1 VKGGTLRKA
10 DPRVV
15 TPFHVRL
22 MQLIADAGPR
32 YGASNL
38 RLQGGTALAAYHL
51 HHRESEDLDFFAD
64 SPIDARD
71 WGKFVQAHVADA
83 GIELIPTGVPN
94 MGMARYT
101 AANPEIPEQKVKI
114 DLVQESPFR
123 LAPLEM
129 TAEGIWI
136 GSYRDMCA
144 SKLGAILN
152 RFEVRDHLDL
162 HVILNPAEDGTLAS
176 EDEVR
181 AAFSALLTDAMECDP
196 GIGPEYAGQEIS
208 RGQNRPILS
217 AFRLRVLRK
226 IEEADIQRTLRICL
240 AECARRAEVSL

>member
-1 VKGGTLRKA
+1 LRRA

-15 TPFHVRL
+15 TPFHIRL
-22 MQLIADAGPR
+22 MQLIAEAGPR

-64 SPIDARD
+64 SPIDARH
-71 WGKFVQAHVADA
+71 WGSFVQAHVADA
-83 GIELIPTGVPN
+83 GIELTPHGTPN

-101 AANPEIPEQKVKI
+101 ATNPEDSEQTVKI

-123 LAPLEM
+123 LAPPEM
-129 TAEGIWI
+129 TEEGVWI

-176 EDEVR
+176 EDEIR
-181 AAFSALLTDAMECDP
+181 EAFSRLLTDAMECDP
-196 GIGPEYAGQEIS
+196 GISPQYAGQEIS
-208 RGQNRPILS
+208 HGQNRPIVS
-217 AFRLRVLRK
+217 AFPLRILRK
-226 IEEADIQRTLRICL
+226 IEEDDVQRTLRICL
-240 AECARRAEVSL
+240 AECARRAEALL

>member
-15 TPFHVRL
+15 TPFHLRL

-51 HHRESEDLDFFAD
+51 QHRESEDLDFFAD

-83 GIELIPTGVPN
+83 GIELTP
-94 MGMARYT
+94 M
-101 AANPEIPEQKVKI
+101 
-114 DLVQESPFR
+114 
-123 LAPLEM
+123 
-129 TAEGIWI
+129 
-136 GSYRDMCA
+136 
-144 SKLGAILN
+144 
-152 RFEVRDHLDL
+152 VR
-162 HVILNPAEDGTLAS
+162 E
-176 EDEVR
+176 
-181 AAFSALLTDAMECDP
+181 AFSALLTDAMECDP

-208 RGQNRPILS
+208 RGQNRPIVS